1 MLNNGERMMLD
12 ARADPLIL
20 PAMKKNAN
28 GSIDL
33 YLGPK
38 APAGKDPNWIPTDAK
53 SRFEALFRF
62 YGPDKPPFRQDVG
75 PAGHRKSELTVKS
88 VRS

>member
-28 GSIDL
+28 GSTDL

-53 SRFEALFRF
+53 SRFEALLRF
-62 YGPDKPPFRQDVG
+62 YGPDKPLFDKTWVLPDIE
-75 PAGHRKSELTVKS
+75 KLS
-88 VRS
+88 